1 MGRFPTF
8 PQLQWD
14 RWIVGVDQG
23 NCAVSQSD
31 MNRKQRKPTIYKF
44 HQMSPPSELD
54 ITQLSPD
61 KKGLSKLVMK
71 NRSAGRKS
79 MSLIHCI
86 PKFSKVLPAK
96 QMSEARK
103 ALLTKIKSK
112 QNDNEE
118 EYPYMSGHSD
128 IKVEENYQ
136 NFLSPELTI
145 EPVRKKPRP
154 SQEYSECDQPEITI
168 IPKYPQLLPTA
179 PPSQQSLISTMQL
192 LALKKE
198 DYEKLLPTNP
208 IFSSYIFLPS
218 LNLFVHPLVFPAQLL
233 NLAPPPLPI
242 QPLVSPV
249 LSEHHPHHPHHPHYD
264 VTEQGNSSNFK
275 DSRATKGQLLLKNS
289 RSTREGSTFCT
300 LKNLS
305 H

>member
-1 MGRFPTF
+1 
-8 PQLQWD
+8 
-14 RWIVGVDQG
+14 
-23 NCAVSQSD
+23 
-31 MNRKQRKPTIYKF
+31 
-44 HQMSPPSELD
+44 MSPPSELD
-54 ITQLSPD
+54 ITQLRPE

-112 QNDNEE
+112 QNDNDE
-118 EYPYMSGHSD
+118 EYPDMPGMPGHSE
-128 IKVEENYQ
+128 IKVESNYQ
-136 NFLSPELTI
+136 HFLAPELTI
-145 EPVRKKPRP
+145 EPVRKRPRP
-154 SQEYSECDQPEITI
+154 SQEYPESDQPEITI

-179 PPSQQSLISTMQL
+179 PPSQQNLLSTMQL

-198 DYEKLLPTNP
+198 DYDNLLPTNP

-233 NLAPPPLPI
+233 NLTPPRLPVQPVVSSVLSDHPPPP
-242 QPLVSPV
+242 
-249 LSEHHPHHPHHPHYD
+249 PHY
-264 VTEQGNSSNFK
+264 VTEQWNSPNIK
-275 DSRATKGQLLLKNS
+275 DSRAARGQLLLKNS
-289 RSTREGSTFCT
+289 RSTRDGSTFCT
-300 LKNLS
+300 LKNFS